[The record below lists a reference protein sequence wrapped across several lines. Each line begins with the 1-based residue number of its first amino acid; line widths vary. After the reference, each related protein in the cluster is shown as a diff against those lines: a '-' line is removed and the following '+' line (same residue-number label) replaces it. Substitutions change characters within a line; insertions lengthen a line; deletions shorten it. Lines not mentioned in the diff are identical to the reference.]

1 MTPSVVRARFFARYG
16 ELLGMDSLEVPVQ
29 GPRPVEAFI
38 REIRA
43 RGAPFDRLPPDP
55 AVAVNREVA
64 GPGTIV
70 APGDEVAFLPPVAG
84 G

>member
-1 MTPSVVRARFFARYG
+1 MSPSVVRARFFARYE
-16 ELLGMDSLEVPVQ
+16 ELLGMDSLEVPVD
-29 GPRPVEAFI
+29 GPRSVEAFV
-38 REIRA
+38 REIRE
-43 RGAPFDRLPPDP
+43 RGAPFDRLPADP

-64 GPGTIV
+64 RPGTVV

>member
-1 MTPSVVRARFFARYG
+1 MTPAVVHARFFARYG
-16 ELLGMDSLEVPVQ
+16 ELLGMDSLEVPVE
-29 GPRPVEAFI
+29 GPRPVEVLV
-38 REIRA
+38 REIRE
-43 RGAPFDRLPPDP
+43 RGAPFDLLPPDP

-64 GPGTIV
+64 GPGTLV